1 MEIQQIN
8 SCSLFPTHLLI
19 VAGSVSSVLTRLTAF
34 TRSSRSK
41 WKAIKMWRRAGRS
54 GSCRG
59 SASPQGP
66 RVYLDFRPQDIFDN
80 RPPRTRSMFGH
91 SHCAYSLLFSSLKSR
106 HGVSLRLILLAT
118 LTASLR
124 GWQHQSTT
132 FTQSLPLWC
141 WIKCLKNNYWVDD
154 NKLISCRRSRSSQ
167 EKL

>member
-8 SCSLFPTHLLI
+8 SCSLFPTHLWI

-34 TRSSRSK
+34 TRPSRSK

-66 RVYLDFRPQDIFDN
+66 RVYLDFRPQGIFKN

-91 SHCAYSLLFSSLKSR
+91 SHCAYSFLFSSLKSR
-106 HGVSLRLILLAT
+106 HGFSLRLILLAT
-118 LTASLR
+118 LTASV
-124 GWQHQSTT
+124 HHFYSKFT
-132 FTQSLPLWC
+132 FVVL
-141 WIKCLKNNYWVDD
+141 N
-154 NKLISCRRSRSSQ
+154 
-167 EKL
+167 

>member
-1 MEIQQIN
+1 MWTNLRDKDSLKMEIQQIN
-8 SCSLFPTHLLI
+8 SCSLFPTHLWI
-19 VAGSVSSVLTRLTAF
+19 VAGSVSSVLTLLTAF
-34 TRSSRSK
+34 TRPSQSK

-118 LTASLR
+118 LTASV
-124 GWQHQSTT
+124 HHFYSKFT
-132 FTQSLPLWC
+132 FVVL
-141 WIKCLKNNYWVDD
+141 N
-154 NKLISCRRSRSSQ
+154 
-167 EKL
+167 